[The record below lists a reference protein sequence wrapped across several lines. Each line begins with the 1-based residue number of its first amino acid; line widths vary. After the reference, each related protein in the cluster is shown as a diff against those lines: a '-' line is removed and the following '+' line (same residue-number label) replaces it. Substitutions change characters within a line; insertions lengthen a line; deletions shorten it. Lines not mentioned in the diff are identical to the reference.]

1 MPDLPSGWGNRCNQK
16 LDNEKD
22 TTSKSK
28 DDVSTSTPTQ
38 TSTLPSGWGNRNN
51 QMSEK
56 DIKLGGVA
64 ATKFGGT
71 AKNAYENSTK
81 GGEDIAY
88 KTSDEVRD
96 YYLSEIQRT
105 GGGDNPQEKSKS
117 NVPSFWEDRQ
127 KEKMIQAKQMGVFSK
142 NTTSK
147 DTVKVDESKVD
158 TAIQKKRSIESDESN
173 DTTIQ
178 SAEVA
183 LIQIATHTL
192 EKVAQSLEG
201 KDNIKI
207 PIEERAA
214 FAKAMTKAMNVL
226 AKQV

>member
-1 MPDLPSGWGNRCNQK
+1 MSDLPPGWGDRCNQN
-16 LDNEKD
+16 LNNEKD
-22 TTSKSK
+22 TSKSK
-28 DDVSTSTPTQ
+28 DDVSTTK

-51 QMSEK
+51 QMSEN

-71 AKNAYENSTK
+71 AKNAYENSTE
-81 GGEDIAY
+81 GGGDITY
-88 KTSDEVRD
+88 KTSDEVRE

-105 GGGDNPQEKSKS
+105 GGGDNPQEKGKS

-142 NTTSK
+142 ESA
-147 DTVKVDESKVD
+147 VRVDESKVD
-158 TAIQKKRSIESDESN
+158 SAIQKKRSIESDGSN
-173 DTTIQ
+173 DTTTIQ

-183 LIQIATHTL
+183 LIQVATHTL

-201 KDNIKI
+201 KNNIKI
-207 PIEERAA
+207 PVEERAA
-214 FAKAMTKAMNVL
+214 FAQAMTKAMNVL
-226 AKQV
+226 AKQA

>member
-1 MPDLPSGWGNRCNQK
+1 MSKLPSGWGNRCNQK

-28 DDVSTSTPTQ
+28 DDVSTQ

-71 AKNAYENSTK
+71 AKNAYENSTE
-81 GGEDIAY
+81 GGGDITY
-88 KTSDEVRD
+88 KTSDEVRE

-105 GGGDNPQEKSKS
+105 GGGDNPQEKGKS

-142 NTTSK
+142 NTTSN
-147 DTVKVDESKVD
+147 DTTIRVDESKVD
-158 TAIQKKRSIESDESN
+158 TTIQKKRSIESDGSNN
-173 DTTIQ
+173 DTTTMQ

-201 KDNIKI
+201 KDVKI

-214 FAKAMTKAMNVL
+214 FAQAMKKAMNAL
-226 AKQV
+226 AKQT

>member
-1 MPDLPSGWGNRCNQK
+1 MSDLPPGWGDRCNQN
-16 LDNEKD
+16 LNNEKD
-22 TTSKSK
+22 ISKSK
-28 DDVSTSTPTQ
+28 DDVTTK

-71 AKNAYENSTK
+71 AKNAYENSTE
-81 GGEDIAY
+81 GGGDITY
-88 KTSDEVRD
+88 KTSDEVRE

-105 GGGDNPQEKSKS
+105 GGGDNPQEKGKS

-142 NTTSK
+142 ESA
-147 DTVKVDESKVD
+147 VRVDESKVD
-158 TAIQKKRSIESDESN
+158 SAIQKKRSIESDGSN
-173 DTTIQ
+173 DTTTIQ

-183 LIQIATHTL
+183 LIQVATHTL

-201 KDNIKI
+201 KNNIKI
-207 PIEERAA
+207 PVEERAA
-214 FAKAMTKAMNVL
+214 FAQAMTKAMNVL
-226 AKQV
+226 AKQA

>member
-1 MPDLPSGWGNRCNQK
+1 MSDLPPGWGDRCNQN
-16 LDNEKD
+16 LNNEKD
-22 TTSKSK
+22 TSKSK
-28 DDVSTSTPTQ
+28 DDVTTK

-51 QMSEK
+51 QMSEN

-71 AKNAYENSTK
+71 PKNAYENSTE
-81 GGEDIAY
+81 GGGDIAY

-142 NTTSK
+142 NTTSN
-147 DTVKVDESKVD
+147 DTVKVDNDKMD
-158 TAIQKKRSIESDESN
+158 TTIQKKKSMESDGAN
-173 DTTIQ
+173 NTTSIQ

-192 EKVAQSLEG
+192 EKVAQSLDG

-207 PIEERAA
+207 PVEERAA
-214 FAKAMTKAMNVL
+214 FAQAMQKAMNAL

>member
-1 MPDLPSGWGNRCNQK
+1 MSDLPSGWGNRCNQK

-22 TTSKSK
+22 TSKSK
-28 DDVSTSTPTQ
+28 DDVTTK

-71 AKNAYENSTK
+71 AKNAYENSTE
-81 GGEDIAY
+81 GGGDITY
-88 KTSDEVRD
+88 KTSDEVRE
-96 YYLSEIQRT
+96 YYLSEMQRT

-147 DTVKVDESKVD
+147 DTSIRVDNDKMD
-158 TAIQKKRSIESDESN
+158 TAIQKDRSIESDGSN
-173 DTTIQ
+173 DTTAIQ

-192 EKVAQSLEG
+192 EKVAQSLDG

-207 PIEERAA
+207 PVEERAA
-214 FAKAMTKAMNVL
+214 FAQAMAKAMNVL
-226 AKQV
+226 AKQT

>member
-1 MPDLPSGWGNRCNQK
+1 MSNLPLGWGNRCNQK
-16 LDNEKD
+16 LE
-22 TTSKSK
+22 SKPND
-28 DDVSTSTPTQ
+28 DDVSTQ

-71 AKNAYENSTK
+71 AKNAYENSTE
-81 GGEDIAY
+81 GGGDITY
-88 KTSDEVRD
+88 KTSDEVRE

-117 NVPSFWEDRQ
+117 SVPSFWEDRQ
-127 KEKMIQAKQMGVFSK
+127 KEKMIQAKQMGVFSRS
-142 NTTSK
+142 TTSN
-147 DTVKVDESKVD
+147 DTAVRVDESKVD
-158 TAIQKKRSIESDESN
+158 TAIPMKRSIESDGSN

-192 EKVAQSLEG
+192 EKVAQTLDG
-201 KDNIKI
+201 KNNIKI
-207 PIEERAA
+207 SIEERAA
-214 FAKAMTKAMNVL
+214 FAQAVTKAMNAL

>member
-71 AKNAYENSTK
+71 DENSTE
-81 GGEDIAY
+81 GGGGDIAY
-88 KTSDEVRD
+88 KTSDEVRE

-105 GGGDNPQEKSKS
+105 GGGDNPQEKAKS

-142 NTTSK
+142 DTS
-147 DTVKVDESKVD
+147 VRLDESKRD
-158 TAIQKKRSIESDESN
+158 TATMQNIKSIESDGTN
-173 DTTIQ
+173 DTTTQ

-192 EKVAQSLEG
+192 EKVAQSLGG
-201 KDNIKI
+201 KNNIKI
-207 PIEERAA
+207 PVEERAA
-214 FAKAMTKAMNVL
+214 FAQAMQKAMNAL

>member
-1 MPDLPSGWGNRCNQK
+1 M
-16 LDNEKD
+16 
-22 TTSKSK
+22 TTK
-28 DDVSTSTPTQ
+28 

-71 AKNAYENSTK
+71 AKNAYENSTQ
-81 GGEDIAY
+81 GGGGDITY
-88 KTSDEVRD
+88 KTSDEVRE

-105 GGGDNPQEKSKS
+105 GGGDNPQEKGKS

-142 NTTSK
+142 NTSPN
-147 DTVKVDESKVD
+147 DTAIRVDESKVD
-158 TAIQKKRSIESDESN
+158 TAIPKRSIESDGSN
-173 DTTIQ
+173 DTTSIQ

-214 FAKAMTKAMNVL
+214 FAQAMTKAMNAL
-226 AKQV
+226 AKQA

>member
-1 MPDLPSGWGNRCNQK
+1 MSKLPSGWGNRCNQK

-22 TTSKSK
+22 TSKSNK
-28 DDVSTSTPTQ
+28 DDVSTQ

-71 AKNAYENSTK
+71 AKNAYENSTE
-81 GGEDIAY
+81 GGDITY
-88 KTSDEVRD
+88 KTSDEVRE
-96 YYLSEIQRT
+96 YYLSEMQRT

-142 NTTSK
+142 NTTSN
-147 DTVKVDESKVD
+147 DTTIRVDESKVD
-158 TAIQKKRSIESDESN
+158 TTIQKKRSIESDGSNN
-173 DTTIQ
+173 DTTTMQ

-201 KDNIKI
+201 KDVKI

-214 FAKAMTKAMNVL
+214 FAQAMKKAMNAL
-226 AKQV
+226 AKQT